1 MYNKSELALFYEK
14 AGRGVCSHA
23 YIVDGAAGIGKLEF
37 ALSCAR
43 ALLCTGK
50 TKPCGICQSC
60 RKFSLGGH
68 PDIHITGTG
77 EKCAGVDDIRELI
90 RLASV
95 MPNDGDMQVFIIAN
109 AGKMRAG
116 AQNALL
122 KLFEEPPPTVT
133 VFLLTETRNSL
144 LPTLLSR
151 GQRIHLDGMSPKEAL
166 AELAARCG
174 GSGGEAERA
183 LEAANGSVGEAER
196 LLSPESAENR
206 KKACEILLYALS
218 GKSYELSKA
227 LLLPKYK
234 REKLYDILDSLLLLL
249 LIIVSVAVC
258 IRLKTGGPMIG
269 LFASWIFIYL
279 FCKIFGI
286 SYANIVA
293 GAYDAIRMVVPTL
306 CLLMAIGVMI
316 GTWLQSGTIATIIS
330 WGLKMINPSWL
341 LPLTLLFCSILSIVT
356 GTSYGSVGSAGVA
369 MMAIGNAMGIHPG
382 MVAGA
387 VICGAMFGDKLSPL
401 SDTTNLAPA
410 VADAKL
416 GDHIRSMLWTTL
428 PTYVITLILFT
439 ILGFQQT
446 SGSYTEGSITVY
458 IDALNGEFQ
467 LGWITM
473 IPAILIIVLLLCKV
487 NAISALGLSSFAAGF
502 VSYFV
507 QHDTLQGIIRTAYNG
522 YTTAIEEPV
531 LQSILNRGGMG
542 SMLQYVAIIC
552 FAVGMGGMLEK
563 LGVLDH
569 ILQAIVKRINS
580 DGSMILAT
588 MIVGYVTSLISCS
601 QPMAHVLTGRLM
613 APVFQERKVAPEIL
627 SRCLEDSGTMAGPM
641 IPWHGYGVYMAG
653 TLGVA
658 WSAFF
663 PYLFLLYLTPV
674 FSIFYGFTGI
684 SIKHL
689 PETKNNES
697 KEEK

>member
-1 MYNKSELALFYEK
+1 MGDFFMSGTKEK
-14 AGRGVCSHA
+14 
-23 YIVDGAAGIGKLEF
+23 KL
-37 ALSCAR
+37 
-43 ALLCTGK
+43 
-50 TKPCGICQSC
+50 
-60 RKFSLGGH
+60 
-68 PDIHITGTG
+68 
-77 EKCAGVDDIRELI
+77 
-90 RLASV
+90 
-95 MPNDGDMQVFIIAN
+95 N
-109 AGKMRAG
+109 
-116 AQNALL
+116 
-122 KLFEEPPPTVT
+122 
-133 VFLLTETRNSL
+133 
-144 LPTLLSR
+144 LP
-151 GQRIHLDGMSPKEAL
+151 Q
-166 AELAARCG
+166 
-174 GSGGEAERA
+174 
-183 LEAANGSVGEAER
+183 
-196 LLSPESAENR
+196 
-206 KKACEILLYALS
+206 
-218 GKSYELSKA
+218 
-227 LLLPKYK
+227 
-234 REKLYDILDSLLLLL
+234 SLLLLL

-458 IDALNGEFQ
+458 INALNGEFQ

-487 NAISALGLSSFAAGF
+487 NAISALGLSSFAARICFLFCAARYSAGHHPHSLQRLHNHNRRTGITIYLKPRRHGKHAPVRSHYLLCCRHGRHAGKTRCTGSHSSGDCKENQQRWKYDPGNDDCRLRDQPHQLLPADGTRSDRPSDGTCLSRAQGCTGNSF
-502 VSYFV
+502 PLPRRLRNYGWSYDSMAWLRRIHGRHTWCCMV
-507 QHDTLQGIIRTAYNG
+507 GIF
-522 YTTAIEEPV
+522 PV
-531 LQSILNRGGMG
+531 LIPALPDPGF
-542 SMLQYVAIIC
+542 QY
-552 FAVGMGGMLEK
+552 
-563 LGVLDH
+563 
-569 ILQAIVKRINS
+569 
-580 DGSMILAT
+580 
-588 MIVGYVTSLISCS
+588 
-601 QPMAHVLTGRLM
+601 
-613 APVFQERKVAPEIL
+613 
-627 SRCLEDSGTMAGPM
+627 
-641 IPWHGYGVYMAG
+641 
-653 TLGVA
+653 
-658 WSAFF
+658 
-663 PYLFLLYLTPV
+663 FLWIYRN
-674 FSIFYGFTGI
+674 F
-684 SIKHL
+684 H
-689 PETKNNES
+689 
-697 KEEK
+697 